1 MQTVISQTF
10 AITAEKPVVSVSHT
24 DNYYLIEATGK
35 TPSANDSRWQYVPVG
50 GTAVMPTSALP
61 YLWHKSITFLTDGTS
76 LAPIIEFGGSLGKN
90 GIDYDLVPSASSI
103 LKAEDGSLSP
113 ASVSCSLIKREADG
127 TATNQSTIPAGYSI
141 TVIKD
146 STSSSY
152 VLGSLVYTANCSVIS
167 FILKYG
173 SVNIERHDIRV
184 IAEGAEG
191 LAGRGIQSQDVRF
204 KANADGVAPAAPV
217 SDSEWNTWNALSSAG
232 YSSEKKY
239 LWRCTRTVYVDGN
252 GVTDTTYVV
261 DGPTVWGTDGQSAI
275 SIDLDNEKDAIP
287 TDSTGKLLSVLV
299 LETNVRIYKGG
310 SLITSGIMAPAAS
323 SIRLAS
329 QTPTIIVSSGV
340 INIKWSLAAN
350 TVFSANKY
358 AVSIPVIY
366 EGNTYNAI
374 YTASVVRSGQP
385 GVSPVVYALIPSL
398 SAINVQRNPDTGD
411 ITPSSISILC
421 GYKKMDGA
429 NISVVEDFTSPI
441 DGYRIYFRRHSRSS
455 NNWQSLYYSYT
466 SYKSLLTSFNVKTYD
481 KLQFILCKNTSAYI
495 NNTNSDDANIT
506 GLIDRETVPVIADGQ
521 KGSSGV
527 SAFMLDIDNEMDA
540 VSVLA
545 SGIASVAQS
554 WTINA
559 KAFYGSTQVMEAAG
573 AVFSITEITGN
584 SAGLVVTNAG
594 TDNKIAGGKLVVSSS
609 SGTWTKSGSV
619 RITIQVSHAT
629 YGTRTAVF
637 TLKPV
642 FPGEDGKPVPVYQL
656 LLSQTEAAFSRS
668 SSNALTP
675 VSIKINC
682 GYTKRDSSGFSSYP
696 GTVKNNLWKEGGAPY
711 NIFFRPIIKDGSYG
725 SWAWMKDNPAAYN
738 YALYIPNTTSYAAYE
753 FVLSSANGTAAI
765 ADANIIDREMLPIRI
780 AAATGNGIKVDDFY
794 CKLTPT
800 IEPPSTTSLTEVNG
814 WYKRGTSNCPIAPTQ
829 SNPYLW
835 ECEHIE
841 YSDTTSMNKN
851 VLRLL
856 DTYNLSQQPNL
867 LEQSAFDSENVMG
880 KWKVKADGVVPQA
893 RGLYNAFGC
902 WPNSSTYKEMLL
914 QRLYVPGNFA
924 KIQPN
929 EWYTLSFFSRTRRM
943 VNQTSRQYGFA
954 VHEIYLKVGKY
965 KLQING
971 HCSSAARSSSS
982 PVSFR
987 GYLNGYY
994 HPGDTQDPEIG
1005 WNVSVMAEVSSTEDS
1020 TAVSGELNVTVAG
1033 IYHVIFYAFKS
1044 QGVGGNEGETV
1055 TVNWFRVLSLNDG
1068 SHFDSYLFPSA
1079 LLGGSTYF
1087 VDGQV
1092 KTGLPGDG
1100 YVAWTSPENEPN
1112 VDSGGWTFHYV
1123 TFKTKSAITEVTQM
1137 LLFRIFNTYVEI
1149 CQPKLEKS
1157 PMPTP
1162 WCEHEYDEDLEC
1174 SNNPRGEWKEN
1185 TPYYYCEGVR
1195 DVVIATAAT
1204 TGGTAFFRLKRRT
1217 AASGYT
1223 SSTQPYLDT
1232 EHWEKSNRLSFT
1244 ATDLLLAKEAYIKN
1258 LLLNYAK
1265 ARDANGNVTV
1275 SIDGTTGQIDATGII
1290 RTKAIYTMEGGYK
1303 TVNNKKTVDLV
1314 NNIGNSYVIP
1324 GNTTVYLPDPA
1335 PYEGLTLTF
1344 VFNNGGLLAYD
1355 ADDGIFMAYYSGST
1369 YENVLASGMSVRAF
1383 HSLDGLETITIQAI
1397 KAYGYSDKVR
1407 WTLTGQRGVLGIR
1420 SYVSSPDVYKI
1431 LPDGRLLAPGM

>member
-10 AITAEKPVVSVSHT
+10 AISAEKPVVSVSHT

-76 LAPIIEFGGSLGKN
+76 LAPVIEFGGSLGKN

-103 LKAEDGSLSP
+103 LKAEDGSRSP

-152 VLGSLVYTANCSVIS
+152 ALGSLVSTANCSVIS

-204 KANADGVAPAAPV
+204 KANADGIAPAAPV
-217 SDSEWNTWNALSSAG
+217 SDSEWNTWNALTSAG

-287 TDSTGKLLSVLV
+287 TDSTGKLLSAIV

-340 INIKWSLAAN
+340 INIKWPLSAN

-366 EGNTYNAI
+366 EGNTYNAT

-441 DGYRIYFRRHSRSS
+441 DGYHIYFRRHSRSS

-506 GLIDRETVPVIADGQ
+506 GLIDRETVPVIADGS
-521 KGSSGV
+521 KGDSGSS
-527 SAFMLDIDNEMDA
+527 AFVLDLDNEMDA

-545 SGIASVAQS
+545 SGIASASQS
-554 WTINA
+554 WTINV
-559 KAFYGSTQVMEAAG
+559 KAFYGSTQVTEAAG
-573 AVFSITEITGN
+573 AVFTITEITGN
-584 SAGLVVTNAG
+584 AAGLISTNVN
-594 TDNKIAGGKLVVSSS
+594 TENKIVGGTLIVSSS
-609 SGTWTKSGSV
+609 SGTWTKSGVV

-629 YGTRTAVF
+629 YGSRTAVF

-668 SSNALTP
+668 NTNALTP
-675 VSIKINC
+675 ASVKINC
-682 GYTKRDSSGFSSYP
+682 GYTKKDGAGFTSYP
-696 GTVKNNLWKEGGAPY
+696 GTNVNNLWYKGGAPY
-711 NIFFRPIIKDGSYG
+711 NIFFRPVGKTGTYG
-725 SWAWMKDNPAAYN
+725 SWAWMKDLLAANN
-738 YALYIPNTTSYAAYE
+738 YALVIPNTTSYAAYE
-753 FVLSSANGTAAI
+753 FILSSATTMASI
-765 ADANIIDREMLPIRI
+765 ADENIIDRETLPIRI
-780 AAATGNGIKVDDFY
+780 EAATGNGIKVDDFY

-800 IEPPSTTSLTEVNG
+800 IEPPSTTSLTTANG
-814 WYKRGTSNCPIAPTQ
+814 WYKRGTTGCPTAATQ

-841 YSDTTSMNKN
+841 YSDTTSLNKN

-856 DTYNLSQQPNL
+856 DTYNLSMQPNL
-867 LEQSAFDSENVMG
+867 LEQSAFDSENVMD
-880 KWKVKADGVVPQA
+880 KWEVKADEVIPQA
-893 RGLYNAFGC
+893 RGSYNAFGC
-902 WPNSSTYKEMLL
+902 WPNSSTYKEMLR
-914 QRLYVPGNFA
+914 QRLYVPGVFA

-943 VNQTSRQYGFA
+943 VNQTSKQYGFA
-954 VHEIYLKVGKY
+954 IHEIYLKAGKY

-971 HCSSAARSSSS
+971 HCSSAAMESTS
-982 PVSFR
+982 PVALR
-987 GYLNGYY
+987 GYLHGYFQS
-994 HPGDTQDPEIG
+994 PGTG
-1005 WNVSVMAEVSSTEDS
+1005 WNVSVAAIVSSKEDT
-1020 TAVSGELNVTVAG
+1020 TAISGTLNVTVEG
-1033 IYHVIFYAFKS
+1033 IYHISFYAYKNS
-1044 QGVGGNEGETV
+1044 GVGGNDGETV
-1055 TVNWFRVLSLNDG
+1055 TINWFRVISIDNG
-1068 SHFDSYLFPSA
+1068 SQFFTFLFPSA
-1079 LLGGSTYF
+1079 LIGGSTYF
-1087 VDGQV
+1087 VDGLV
-1092 KTGLPGDG
+1092 KNGLGSDG
-1100 YVAWTSPENEPN
+1100 NVSWTSPEDETNA
-1112 VDSGGWTFHYV
+1112 DSGGWTFHYV

-1149 CQPKLEKS
+1149 CQPKLEKA
-1157 PMPTP
+1157 PMPTA
-1162 WCEHEYDEDLEC
+1162 WCEHEYDADTEC
-1174 SNNPRGEWKEN
+1174 SNNPRGEWKAN
-1185 TPYYYCEGVR
+1185 TPYYFCEGVR
-1195 DVVIATAAT
+1195 DVVIATAST

-1217 AASGYT
+1217 AAAGYI

-1244 ATDLLLAKEAYIKN
+1244 ATDLLLAKEGFIKN

-1265 ARDANGNVTV
+1265 ARDANGNVTI
-1275 SIDGTTGQIDATGII
+1275 SIDGNTGELDAKGII
-1290 RTKAIYTMEGGYK
+1290 RTKAIYTVEGGYV
-1303 TVNNKKTVDLV
+1303 TVNGKKMVDLV
-1314 NNIGNSYVIP
+1314 TNIGNSYVVP
-1324 GNTTVYLPDPA
+1324 SGTAVYLPEPSA
-1335 PYEGLTLTF
+1335 YEGITLTF
-1344 VFNNGGLLAYD
+1344 VFMSNGVLAYE
-1355 ADDGIFMAYYSGST
+1355 ASDGIFMACYTGST
-1369 YENVLASGMSVRAF
+1369 NENVTAFGMSVGAF

-1397 KAYGYSDKVR
+1397 KAYGSSDRVR
-1407 WTLTGQRGVLGIR
+1407 WILTGQRGVLGIR
-1420 SYVSSPDVYKI
+1420 SHVSSTDVYKI
-1431 LPDGRLLAPGM
+1431 LPDGQLLILGNL